1 MPHVVTIRAV
11 PVHAPDAVALVR
23 SYFAEIIDRYHGR
36 PMPSSLVDDTLA
48 EEPLDRVAVL
58 LVAYRD
64 GVPVGCAGL
73 VVAEPGTG
81 ELTKVYVRPE
91 ARRSG
96 IARQLLTAVEAAAR
110 ERGLT
115 RLRLD
120 TRADLE
126 EARALY
132 ATAGYREIPAWEHRR
147 YADHFFTKDLLL
159 S

>member
-1 MPHVVTIRAV
+1 MIAIRAV
-11 PVHAPDAVALVR
+11 PVDAPDAVALIR
-23 SYFAEIIDRYHGR
+23 DYFTEIVDRYHGR
-36 PMPSSLVDDTLA
+36 PMPASSVDAALA
-48 EEPLDRVAVL
+48 EAPLSAVAVL

-73 VVAEPGTG
+73 LTAGPSTA
-81 ELTKVYVRPE
+81 ELTKVYVRPQ

-96 IARQLLTAVEAAAR
+96 IARQLLAAVEEAAR
-110 ERGLT
+110 ERGVT

-126 EARALY
+126 EARGLY
-132 ATAGYREIPAWEHRR
+132 AAAGYREVPAWEHRR
-147 YADHFFTKDLLL
+147 YADHFFVKDLLL

>member
-1 MPHVVTIRAV
+1 MPRMVVIRAV
-11 PVHAPDAVALVR
+11 PVDAPDAVGLIR
-23 SYFAEIIDRYHGR
+23 SYFTEIVDRYHGR
-36 PMPSSLVDDTLA
+36 PMPSSSVDAALA
-48 EEPLDRVAVL
+48 DAPLDDVTVL

-73 VVAEPGTG
+73 LAAAAPTG

-96 IARQLLTAVEAAAR
+96 IARRLLTAVEEIAR
-110 ERGLT
+110 ERGMT

-120 TRADLE
+120 TRADLQ

-132 ATAGYREIPAWEHRR
+132 AAAGYREVPAWEHRR

>member
-1 MPHVVTIRAV
+1 MPRMVAIHAV
-11 PVHAPDAVALVR
+11 PGDAPDAVALIR
-23 SYFAEIIDRYHGR
+23 SYFTEIVDRYHGR
-36 PMPSSLVDDTLA
+36 PMPSSSVDAALA
-48 EEPLDRVAVL
+48 DAPPDAVTVL

-73 VVAEPGTG
+73 LAAEPPIG

-96 IARQLLTAVEAAAR
+96 VGRRLLAAVEEVAR
-110 ERGLT
+110 ERGVT

-120 TRADLE
+120 TRTDLE

-132 ATAGYREIPAWEHRR
+132 AAAGFREVPAWEQRQ
-147 YADHFFTKDLLL
+147 YADHFFAKDLLPG
-159 S
+159 